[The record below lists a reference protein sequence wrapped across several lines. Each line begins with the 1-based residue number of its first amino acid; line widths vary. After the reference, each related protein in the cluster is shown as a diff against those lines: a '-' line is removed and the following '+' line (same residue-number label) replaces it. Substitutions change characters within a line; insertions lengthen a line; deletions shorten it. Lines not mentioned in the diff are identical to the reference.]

1 VTALDMARG
10 RYYDKDIDA
19 LEATPDESPPR
30 PTVSHSDRFNKDQF
44 SSVVPAREKDIGY
57 DAEAD
62 NQSFMND
69 LASRHPHYVGDQTVH
84 QYRTSPGS
92 ASNGR

>member
-19 LEATPDESPPR
+19 LEAAPDESPPR
-30 PTVSHSDRFNKDQF
+30 PTMGATDHLGEQF
-44 SSVVPAREKDIGY
+44 GSVLPAREKDLGY

-69 LASRHPHYVGDQTVH
+69 LASKQRHPNYVNGRSLHD
-84 QYRTSPGS
+84 YRTSPK
-92 ASNGR
+92 

>member
-1 VTALDMARG
+1 MTALDMARG

-19 LEATPDESPPR
+19 LEAAPDESPPR
-30 PTVSHSDRFNKDQF
+30 PTMGGTDHLGEQF
-44 SSVVPAREKDIGY
+44 GSVLPAREKDLGY

-69 LASRHPHYVGDQTVH
+69 LAQRHPRYVNGNSLH
-84 QYRTSPGS
+84 AWLTSPGGKS
-92 ASNGR
+92 